1 MNDLNFL
8 RMGQKVTLYPFLSLL
23 RKLCLIYV
31 VVFMQDKPVFSI
43 FALIYQSIVMIT
55 LVGYI
60 PPFKSRL
67 LNYLELMNE
76 SFVLLVSYQLFTFT
90 DFLMDAP
97 TRENVG
103 YSLVV
108 TVIMCILINFSVV
121 GYTMIS
127 ITSF

>member
-1 MNDLNFL
+1 
-8 RMGQKVTLYPFLSLL
+8 
-23 RKLCLIYV
+23 
-31 VVFMQDKPVFSI
+31 MQDKPVFSI

-67 LNYLELMNE
+67 LNYLELTNE

-90 DFLMDAP
+90 DFLTDAP

-121 GYTMIS
+121 G
-127 ITSF
+127 